1 MGTKTS
7 GHWIALTAA
16 DGHRLD
22 AFAVAPAASAKGT
35 VVVLPEIFGVNGHIQ
50 SVATDLARLGYA
62 AIAPALFDR
71 VQKNVN
77 LGYDQDGVAQGIRL
91 KSAVSV
97 EHAMLDVAAALAHA
111 GEARSAVVLGFCWGG
126 TLAWLSAARLPVR
139 AAVAYYGGQIG
150 SFIDV
155 ELRAPVMT
163 HFGEQDH
170 SIPVTVYESVAREH
184 PQVLNHL
191 YPAGHGFNCSERAS
205 YHADSAPKAWSRSV
219 AFLQAAL

>member
-1 MGTKTS
+1 MSTNLS
-7 GHWIALTAA
+7 GQWIALTAA
-16 DGHRLD
+16 DGHRFD
-22 AFAVAPAASAKGT
+22 AFTVAPAAAVKGT
-35 VVVLPEIFGVNGHIQ
+35 VVLLPEIFGVNGHIQ

-71 VQKNVN
+71 VQQKVN
-77 LGYDQDGVAQGIRL
+77 LGYDKDGVEQGIRL
-91 KSAVSV
+91 KSAVPV
-97 EHAMLDVAAALAHA
+97 EHALLDVAAALAHA

-126 TLAWLSAARLPVR
+126 TLAWLSAAKLPVR

-150 SFIDV
+150 SHIDL

-163 HFGEQDH
+163 HFGAQDQ
-170 SIPVTVYESVAREH
+170 SIPVTVFEAVADKH
-184 PQVLNHL
+184 PQVINHL

-205 YHADSAPKAWSRSV
+205 HHAQSARTAWDRSV